1 MSKRSYLPQSDGDKQ
16 NWLTNFA
23 NKINT
28 YKGKYSL
35 AGTEVTDMQNSSAAY
50 TYWLNYLNQYKE
62 YLGKLTEY
70 KNELRDGVAPGS
82 AASLEPTPPTMGAAP
97 TAVNPGIFTRA
108 TSLVLRIKAHNDYTL
123 ADGKDLGL
131 EGEEVTDD
139 DLSTIKPIIQVR
151 LVNGGFPEI
160 VWKKKSTDGIDIYV
174 DRGTGNFIF
183 LATDTVPNYTDTF
196 SLPSGA
202 AVWRYRC
209 IYRVDDA
216 QVGQWSD
223 IVSVTVT
230 GV

>member
-1 MSKRSYLPQSDGDKQ
+1 MAKKPFLPLGDPDKQ
-16 NWLTNFA
+16 IWLTNFA
-23 NKINT
+23 NKLNG
-28 YKGKYSL
+28 YKGKYSI
-35 AGTEVTDMQNSSAAY
+35 AGTDVTDMQNSAAEY

-62 YLGKLTEY
+62 YLGKLTAY

-82 AASLEPTPPTMGAAP
+82 AASLEPVPPTMGVAP
-97 TAVNPGIFTRA
+97 TVVDPGIFSRA
-108 TSLVLRIKAHNDYTL
+108 TSIALRIKAHNDYTL
-123 ADGKDLGL
+123 ADGQDLGL
-131 EGEEVTDD
+131 EGEEITAD
-139 DLSTIKPIIQVR
+139 DLSSIKPIIQVR

-196 SLPSGA
+196 TLPSGA
-202 AVWRYRC
+202 AVWKYRC

-223 IVSVTVT
+223 IVSITVT